1 MILCQRHM
9 KRPAFHQK
17 GYKLIQSRQSAWPK
31 TKAKSQLFFLPL
43 HALIRKYPYGVI
55 SEKERWTTGLVC
67 PLHVR
72 GICLAMFPWTKLT
85 VLKWKILV
93 EDWNCHAEDERWF
106 LLSPS
111 LSCPGLRRSWKKT
124 SNARQKSIKQMRWE
138 NGVQDMII
146 STVAYIKGKIAV

>member
-17 GYKLIQSRQSAWPK
+17 GYIQSRQSAWPK
-31 TKAKSQLFFLPL
+31 TKAKPHLFFLPL